1 MNVQQAG
8 YTAEFQSRTERTY
21 QIGGGNTSTAPQ
33 SSGTSAKNIVFGTP
47 FFTGTSELGG
57 STTAFLPSIG
67 ITIQNAIAGDF
78 FTLTNV
84 SGTGFTL
91 NIKNPNESANSGYV
105 DRTFTF
111 QAVGYGKGV

>member
-8 YTAEFQSRTERTY
+8 YTAQFESRTERKY
-21 QIGGGNTSTAPQ
+21 QTGGGNTSTAPQ
-33 SSGTSAKNIVFGTP
+33 QSGTSAKNIVFGSP

-57 STTAFLPSIG
+57 SATAFLPAIG
-67 ITIQNAIAGDF
+67 ITIQDAIAGDF

-91 NIKNPNESANSGYV
+91 NIKNGSNFV
-105 DRTFTF
+105 DRKFTF
-111 QAVGYGKGV
+111 QAVGYAKGV